1 MRKFLIPLSLS
12 TFAFMSSAAAIHAV
26 EPAVSPPTSWQAFTI
41 NYRFTGS
48 AVKKDMR
55 GVFMPAESIYSGN
68 GTTPG
73 NVAFTCYAGN
83 FTVNVALEP
92 MDMKELMRRPDKSN
106 RRKAKRPD
114 IKINGTAIKNADWIY
129 MPALKV
135 YQARRK
141 STAAKIYNSVVRQ
154 DTVSMRGR
162 GKDFVPLNLPK
173 VDAKFKEFGS
183 ECGLGTASKK
193 AEMEPQESPE
203 VRAFELRDHLR

>member
-1 MRKFLIPLSLS
+1 MFQPTECSHITHAGSLFRNAEGLRC
-12 TFAFMSSAAAIHAV
+12 FAVGEFFKMA
-26 EPAVSPPTSWQAFTI
+26 Q
-41 NYRFTGS
+41 RQ
-48 AVKKDMR
+48 
-55 GVFMPAESIYSGN
+55 
-68 GTTPG
+68 
-73 NVAFTCYAGN
+73 N